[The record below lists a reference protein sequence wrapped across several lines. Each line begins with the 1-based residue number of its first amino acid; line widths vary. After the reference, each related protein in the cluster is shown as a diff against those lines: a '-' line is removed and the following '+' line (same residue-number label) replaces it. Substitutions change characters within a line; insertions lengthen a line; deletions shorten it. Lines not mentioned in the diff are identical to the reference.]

1 MIKDIDIFKTE
12 KEVPNYID
20 YLYKT
25 IEEFNAKA
33 KKWADKKGYSTDKY
47 ILNPL
52 LTWTKEAPFKLMY
65 KLEVKEFIK
74 EE

>member
-1 MIKDIDIFKTE
+1 MVKDIDFIVFE
-12 KEVPNYID
+12 KEVPNYKD
-20 YLYKT
+20 NLMNT
-25 IEEFNAKA
+25 LEEFQIKA
-33 KKWADKKGYSTDKY
+33 KEWADSKGYSTDKY

-52 LTWTKEAPFKLMY
+52 LTWTKEQPFKLMY